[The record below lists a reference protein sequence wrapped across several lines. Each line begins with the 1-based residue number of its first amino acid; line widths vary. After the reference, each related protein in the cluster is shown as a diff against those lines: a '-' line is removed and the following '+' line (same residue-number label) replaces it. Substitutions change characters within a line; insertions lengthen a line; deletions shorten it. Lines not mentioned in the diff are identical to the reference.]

1 MMKAFIE
8 QSLPRG
14 ADGEDTGGVAAA
26 ATTGGTEGRCMLCGG
41 GGAIGPSSS
50 SPSPSSSLSMGGMRW
65 QSGVEGQPQDMEHNR
80 GREGGNGGGNQAAA
94 TGHECAC
101 PPRARSCNPSPP
113 WANGRTKIVGRWVCV
128 RQSMAG
134 NSSQCSLPPPW
145 QCPAIPPL
153 LGLMGVKDCQLTTRA
168 RQLAPKGIN
177 PRVVE
182 ITICSCHQ
190 TMIPTTGLQGFRGR
204 FIALPCP

>member
-1 MMKAFIE
+1 M
-8 QSLPRG
+8 QQ
-14 ADGEDTGGVAAA
+14 
-26 ATTGGTEGRCMLCGG
+26 
-41 GGAIGPSSS
+41 
-50 SPSPSSSLSMGGMRW
+50 W
-65 QSGVEGQPQDMEHNR
+65 SGVKGQPQDMEHNH
-80 GREGGNGGGNQAAA
+80 GQEGGNGGGDQAAA
-94 TGHECAC
+94 AGHKCAC
-101 PPRARSCNPSPP
+101 PPPP
-113 WANGRTKIVGRWVCV
+113 PRVRGPAIPPLLGPTGVQRLSVNGR
-128 RQSMAG
+128 AY
-134 NSSQCSLPPPW
+134 NSQWLATAVDVAFPPSR